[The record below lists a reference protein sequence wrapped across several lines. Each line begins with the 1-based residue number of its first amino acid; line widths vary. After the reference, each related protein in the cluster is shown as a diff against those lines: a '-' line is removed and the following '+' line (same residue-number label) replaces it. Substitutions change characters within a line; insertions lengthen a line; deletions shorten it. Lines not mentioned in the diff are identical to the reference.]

1 MRTYL
6 TILIECYL
14 TILVEYYFT
23 PVLFVLKNI
32 DYTSIEGLPYY
43 TNRMLLYSN
52 ILCSKEYWPYI
63 YQ

>member
-6 TILIECYL
+6 TILIECYF
-14 TILVEYYFT
+14 IPIAFI
-23 PVLFVLKNI
+23 LKNI
-32 DYTSIEGLPYY
+32 DYRSTEGLPYY

-52 ILCSKEYWPYI
+52 VLCSKEYWPYI